1 MDSSPATTP
10 LQGVSPPVD
19 VFGPL
24 FTAVNISQIASVIAA
39 VLFLI
44 WLIYTVVASYHLVRY
59 GYKSAVSIP
68 AIIVHVAV
76 SISLALFAVSGIH

>member
-1 MDSSPATTP
+1 MDSSPANTP
-10 LQGVSPPVD
+10 LQGVSSPTD

-24 FTAVNISQIASVIAA
+24 FSAIHVSQVVSVAAA

-44 WLIYTVVASYHLVRY
+44 WLVYTLVASYHLVRY
-59 GYKSAVSIP
+59 GYRSAVSIP
-68 AIIVHVAV
+68 AIIVHVFV